1 MKKAFKCLLASLAA
15 LFVTVSAFA
24 QVTNS
29 SLGGMV
35 VDEVGLPVIGAGV
48 IATHVPSGT
57 VYGAATNAQGRFTIN
72 GMRPGGP
79 YTVEVSSLGYQ
90 TATYT
95 EITLQLAETY
105 SLNATLKEESLTLG
119 ESVVIAT
126 ASSKF
131 ATEKTGAAT
140 NINNDQL
147 VALPNVNR
155 SITAVTKASPY
166 GGNGMKIAGSD
177 GRTSSFTVDGAS
189 FNNNFGLGDNL
200 PGGGNPISIDAIEE
214 MQIVVSP
221 YDVRQTN
228 FIGGAVN
235 AITKSGTNTFKG
247 SAYIYHR
254 NENMRGDVVA
264 GETIATARDR
274 DRNTTYGFTLGGP
287 IVKNKLF
294 FFVNFEKATT
304 PTQITPWR
312 PSTDGVMDPD
322 RNISR
327 TTIADMQKVAKYVKD
342 TYGYD
347 VGSYDD
353 FSAEEGDTKALARLD
368 WNINDKHHLAVRYN
382 YTLNRAWNP
391 TSPTSSDAYQRIVY
405 GRFSQYGMS
414 YFNSVYSSDN
424 VANTF
429 SFDLNSRFSNNLSNQ
444 LLVTY
449 SILDTRRGSPS
460 EPFPYVEILD
470 GSFATT
476 GEINPYISFGYELF
490 TWHNGYHNRSI
501 TAKDD
506 VTYYFGYHKLM
517 AGVSYDYQMVDNV
530 YMRNGT
536 GYYRYYSMDDF
547 FNKATPETVNL
558 TYGYDGVEA
567 PGARVRYHKAAI
579 YAQDEWNP
587 TSKLK
592 LTAGLRLETIIYDNQ
607 DVIRNN
613 AIYNLD
619 YNGYHVDTG
628 TWPTPKLQ
636 ASPRL
641 GFTYDVLGNGDLK
654 FRGGT
659 GLFTGRLPL
668 VFFTNMPSNSA
679 MYQNKG
685 QASTSYKDGQV
696 NALKTDQAILDAFN
710 GKFITDKDE
719 LLKYLNSLNPEK
731 FPLTISPDKGTVS
744 TNFAAVDPKFKMP
757 QIWKTSLA
765 IDYNLPFSFPFS
777 ITAEGI
783 FNKNVNAVYIQDL
796 NMKPVE
802 GYARLNGADK
812 RPIFPADYTYTKT
825 SAFLLQ
831 NTSRGYGFIGSFQIN
846 TTPVDGLNISA
857 AYTHTVSKELTGMPG
872 SDASSAFTY
881 IPSVNGPNNPVLH
894 NSEYV
899 TPDRYYVNLTYN
911 DKSNNHYSLFYEAWR
926 GGYNYSYMYSN
937 DLNGDNYNYDA
948 IYIPT
953 ETDYKEGQVRF
964 KSADDANRFFAYA
977 RKDSYLSK
985 HMGQYAEA
993 YSVYSPWVHRLDL
1006 HFAHDFTVRV
1016 GNTKNTLQLNLDIHN
1031 LLNLFNS
1038 NWGVSKYM
1046 NPDLKS
1052 GRILKVDGID
1062 ADGIP
1067 VISTIPAVTPD
1078 VEIWKPYINI
1088 GQVWSAQIGVKYL
1101 FN

>member
-1 MKKAFKCLLASLAA
+1 MKKAIKCLLATMAA
-15 LFVTVSAFA
+15 LFVSASAFA

-29 SLGGMV
+29 SLGGSV
-35 VDEVGLPVIGAGV
+35 VDEIGLPVVGAAV
-48 IATHVPSGT
+48 IATHEPSGT
-57 VYGAATNAQGRFTIN
+57 VYGAATNSQGRFTIN

-79 YTVEVSSLGYQ
+79 YSVEVSSLGYQ

-95 EITLQLAETY
+95 GVTLQLAETY
-105 SLNATLKEESLTLG
+105 ALNATLKEESLTLG

-140 NINNDQL
+140 NVNNEQL

-155 SITAVTKASPY
+155 SITAVTKVSPY
-166 GGNGMKIAGSD
+166 GGNGMQIAGSD

-189 FNNNFGLGDNL
+189 FNNNFGLSDAL

-221 YDVRQTN
+221 FDVRQTN
-228 FIGGAVN
+228 FVGGAVN
-235 AITKSGTNTFKG
+235 AITKSGTNTLKG
-247 SAYIYHR
+247 TAYIYHR
-254 NENMRGDVVA
+254 NENMRGDVAA
-264 GETIATARDR
+264 GQTIATARDR

-294 FFVNFEKATT
+294 FFVNFEKSTT
-304 PTQITPWR
+304 PTQITTWR
-312 PSTDGVMDPD
+312 PSTNGVANPD
-322 RNISR
+322 AYISR
-327 TTIADMQKVAKYVKD
+327 TSVADMQRVKD
-342 TYGYD
+342 YVASKYGYD
-347 VGSYDD
+347 VGSYSDY
-353 FSAEEGDTKALARLD
+353 SGQEGDTKALARLD
-368 WNINDKHHLAVRYN
+368 WNITSKHHLAVRYN
-382 YTLNRAWNP
+382 YTLNRYWAP
-391 TSPTSSDAYQRIVY
+391 TNATSMDPREARPVF
-405 GRFSQYGMS
+405 GRLSQYAMS
-414 YFNSVYSSDN
+414 FANSTYSSDN

-460 EPFPYVEILD
+460 QPFPFVDIMD
-470 GSFATT
+470 GT
-476 GEINPYISFGYELF
+476 GTNTPYMSLGYELF

-506 VTYYFGYHKLM
+506 LTYYFGYHKLM

-536 GYYRYYSMDDF
+536 GYYRYYSLDDF
-547 FNKATPETVNL
+547 LNQATPELVNL
-558 TYGYDGVEA
+558 TYGYDGTEA
-567 PGARVRYHKAAI
+567 PGARVRYHRAAM

-587 TSKLK
+587 TAKLK
-592 LTAGLRLETIIYDNQ
+592 LTAGLRLETIIYDKQ

-628 TWPTPKLQ
+628 TWPTPKIQ
-636 ASPRL
+636 VSPRI

-679 MYQNKG
+679 MYQNQG
-685 QASTSYKDGQV
+685 TVWAKDGQ
-696 NALKTDQAILDAFN
+696 AGTEAILNAFN

-719 LLKYLNSLNPEK
+719 LLKYLNGLAPER
-731 FPLTISPDKGTVS
+731 FPTTITPDKGTVKTS
-744 TNFAAVDPKFKMP
+744 FAAVDPKFKMP
-757 QIWKTSLA
+757 QMWKTTIA
-765 IDYNLPFSFPFS
+765 VDYRLPFSFPFTV
-777 ITAEGI
+777 TAEGI
-783 FNKNVNAVYIQDL
+783 FNKNVNAAYIQDL
-796 NMKPVE
+796 NQMPID
-802 GYARLNGADK
+802 GFTRLNGADN
-812 RPIFPADYTYTKT
+812 RPIFPKDYTYTKT
-825 SAFLLQ
+825 SAYFLQ
-831 NTSRGYGFIGSFQIN
+831 NTHRGYGFIGSFQIN
-846 TTPVDGLNISA
+846 TTPVEGLNISA

-881 IPSVNGPNNPVLH
+881 IPSVYGPNNPVLH

-911 DKSNNHYSLFYEAWR
+911 DKSNNHYSVFYEAWR
-926 GGYNYSYMYSN
+926 GGYNYSYMYTN
-937 DLNGDNYNYDA
+937 DLNGDNSYYDA

-953 ETDYKEGQVRF
+953 EENYKQGQVRF
-964 KSADDANRFFAYA
+964 ASDDDASRFFAYA
-977 RKDSYLSK
+977 KKDAYLSK
-985 HMGQYAEA
+985 HMGEYAEA
-993 YSVYSPWVHRLDL
+993 YSVYSPWVHRVSL
-1006 HFAHDFTVRV
+1006 HYAHDFVVRV
-1016 GNTKNTLQLNLDIHN
+1016 GNTKNTLQLNFDLNN

-1038 NWGVSKYM
+1038 NWGVSKQM
-1046 NPDLKS
+1046 NPDLNY
-1052 GRILKVDGID
+1052 GRILKVEGIGS
-1062 ADGIP
+1062 DGIP
-1067 VISTIPAVTPD
+1067 VISTSPAVSADT
-1078 VEIWKPYINI
+1078 EIWKHVLNI